1 MAEMFLE
8 KPKANADF
16 QLGRWKDVDL
26 HIMNKWALQR
36 HADKLLEIYNA

>member
-1 MAEMFLE
+1 MLTA
-8 KPKANADF
+8 KSNADF
-16 QLGRWKDVDL
+16 QLSRWKDVDL